1 MYVVYSKEQCP
12 QCTQAVTMLRAKGQE
27 FTVLKLGE
35 DYTREELFEKCPV
48 PVRSVPQIFKDGEYV
63 GGVQELRALLG
74 ELSTNN
80 A

>member
-48 PVRSVPQIFKDGEYV
+48 PVRSVPQIFKDDEYI
-63 GGVQELRALLG
+63 GGVPELTRAL
-74 ELSTNN
+74 NQ
-80 A
+80 